1 MKRKFG
7 ILLAVAMLAVLVIPV
22 SASPFKVV
30 PTTSIISV
38 VQDQSVTIQT
48 AYFPAYDTF
57 NVTMGLSGT
66 QGIGGILVSRI
77 TTGTGGSF
85 LATFRIPPELYGQQ
99 IISIRLESPTSGYY
113 SYNWFYNST
122 ATVGSI
128 TYPGYYYPTY
138 PSYSPS
144 PTWRGIQEGF
154 PRFDITKVYKDSM
167 IDVRL
172 INYPANRDYSVW
184 MKDGRSAY
192 TTWYDVAVF
201 NSAAGGIFNATFHI
215 PEALKFRP
223 LIAVKIYDISRK
235 IFTVNLFYNE

>member
-85 LATFRIPPELYGQQ
+85 LATFRIP
-99 IISIRLESPTSGYY
+99 
-113 SYNWFYNST
+113 
-122 ATVGSI
+122 A
-128 TYPGYYYPTY
+128 
-138 PSYSPS
+138 
-144 PTWRGIQEGF
+144 
-154 PRFDITKVYKDSM
+154 
-167 IDVRL
+167 
-172 INYPANRDYSVW
+172 
-184 MKDGRSAY
+184 
-192 TTWYDVAVF
+192 
-201 NSAAGGIFNATFHI
+201 
-215 PEALKFRP
+215 
-223 LIAVKIYDISRK
+223 
-235 IFTVNLFYNE
+235 